1 LKKKIAFVVY
11 YHKLNFYSLNALV
24 GALETQVELDDL
36 KIYFLKKESL
46 LVQKLE
52 DIISQYEIIIVGI
65 SFLTTQIF
73 EIRDLMINLRN
84 KFKNKCILI
93 AGGPHPTGDP
103 LRTLKMGF
111 DLVVVG
117 EGEATLIELIN
128 KIDSSDKYED
138 IKGIAYFN
146 ELDEYTYTGKR
157 EPINLDKF
165 PPFPLRNTRFG
176 AIEITRGCPYIC
188 YFCQIPYLS
197 GTSPRHRSIEV
208 ISKYVK
214 ELKNFYGDQT
224 DIRFITPNSFGYG
237 SHDGKTLN
245 LKKIEEL
252 LFTTREILGKK
263 GKIFFG
269 TFPSE
274 VRPEHVSQETLNL
287 ILKYANNDNITI
299 GAQSGSQKILDLCH
313 RGHTVEDVR
322 KAVEKTLNSNLK
334 INVDF
339 IFGLPEDN
347 EEDINLSLNLMKEL
361 AEKGAKIHT
370 HSFIP
375 LPQTPFAKFPISR
388 INPLYIKEIKKLMSK
403 DLAFGYWQKQEELA
417 IKISRYLREDYK
429 IK

>member
-1 LKKKIAFVVY
+1 MKKKIAFVVY

-24 GALETQVELDDL
+24 GALETKVELNDL
-36 KIYFLKKESL
+36 SIYFIKKESL

-52 DIISQYEIIIVGI
+52 DIVPQYEIIIVGI
-65 SFLTTQIF
+65 SFFTTQLF
-73 EIRDLMINLRN
+73 KIRDLMINLRN
-84 KFKNKCILI
+84 NFQNKCIFI

-117 EGEATLIELIN
+117 EGEATLIELIT
-128 KIDSSDKYED
+128 KIDSNDKYED

-157 EPINLDKF
+157 EPINLDEF

-188 YFCQIPYLS
+188 YFCQIPYIS
-197 GTSPRHRSIEV
+197 GTLPRHRSIEV
-208 ISKYVK
+208 IGKYVR

-237 SHDGKTLN
+237 SPDGKKLN
-245 LKKIEEL
+245 LEKIEEL
-252 LFTTREILGKK
+252 LSNTRKIIGKK

-274 VRPEHVSQETLNL
+274 IRPEHVSQEALNL

-299 GAQSGSQKILDLCH
+299 GAQSGSQKILDMCH

-322 KAVEKTLNSNLK
+322 NAVEITLNSNLN

-339 IFGLPEDN
+339 IFGLPDEK

-361 AEKGAKIHT
+361 VEKGAKIHA

-375 LPQTPFAKFPISR
+375 LPQTPFAKNPISR
-388 INPLYIKEIKKLMSK
+388 INSLYVKETKKLVSK
-403 DLAFGYWQKQEELA
+403 GLAFGYWKKQERLA

-429 IK
+429 NK